1 MRFALPGYVKIPCGC
16 TVRHG
21 YGKSCFPWGL
31 EKAKAVCEKS
41 IEPVVRKGITARL
54 CGKIKRDFVFISF
67 CCVMA
72 GKGNVIVLKNEK
84 RAC

>member
-1 MRFALPGYVKIPCGC
+1 M
-16 TVRHG
+16 
-21 YGKSCFPWGL
+21 S
-31 EKAKAVCEKS
+31 EAKAVCEKS